1 MTTSAHES
9 PTVPGFRTP
18 YNVEIRPS
26 AEFNYE
32 AGKNKLAHIY
42 ISGDEDHAAFIT
54 PGSATNY
61 DDHADQHMA
70 GYTNHPGKL
79 LRLAG
84 RIDLD
89 SRLSV
94 GCACAVISYLAR
106 KKAVEYLPSDSSG
119 DSAFGISMI
128 ESFSL
133 RDTM

>member
-1 MTTSAHES
+1 MTTSAHEA

-18 YNVEIRPS
+18 YVTEIRPS

-32 AGKNKLAHIY
+32 AGKNKLAHID
-42 ISGDEDHAAFIT
+42 ILGDKGQAAFIT

-61 DDHADQHMA
+61 DDHTDQHIA

-84 RIDLD
+84 QIDLD

-106 KKAVEYLPSDSSG
+106 KKAVEYLPGDSG
-119 DSAFGISMI
+119 RDSAFGITI
-128 ESFSL
+128 IAPFSKVN
-133 RDTM
+133 TF